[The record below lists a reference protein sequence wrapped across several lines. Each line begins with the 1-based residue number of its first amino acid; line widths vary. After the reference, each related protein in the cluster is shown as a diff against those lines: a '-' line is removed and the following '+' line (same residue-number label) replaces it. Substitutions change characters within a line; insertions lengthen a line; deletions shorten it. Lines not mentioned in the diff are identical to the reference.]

1 MGWDRPKV
9 AAANNFPLERLN
21 LVSECDL
28 LSLLIAFFSG
38 YSELDEKVVINS
50 AVDKKEK
57 NHSPG
62 QKLILML

>member
-1 MGWDRPKV
+1 MWPTLTID
-9 AAANNFPLERLN
+9 
-21 LVSECDL
+21 S
-28 LSLLIAFFSG
+28 IFSG
-38 YSELDEKVVINS
+38 YSELDEKVIINS